1 LFCYLF
7 IGKSSQLKIRECNP
21 SERQPKP
28 DWSKLVFGHT
38 FTDHMFEVNW
48 TLDKGWGTPIICPI
62 HNFSLHP
69 SAKVFH
75 YAQEVTIFEF
85 KAYDY

>member
-7 IGKSSQLKIRECNP
+7 IEKSSQLKIRECNP

-28 DWSKLVFGHT
+28 DWSKLVFGQT
-38 FTDHMFEVNW
+38 FSDHMFEVNW
-48 TLDKGWGTPIICPI
+48 TLNKGWGTPTICPI

-75 YAQEVTIFEF
+75 YAQEVLFFGINS
-85 KAYDY
+85 